1 MPRDS
6 AGNYTLPAGNPVS
19 SGEVISATWAN
30 TTMSDLG
37 DSIAASLD
45 RYGRGGM
52 LAPFAFSDGTVTAP
66 GAAWSNEPTSGF
78 YRSSYGDIRIT
89 VTGVD
94 RQRWTDSGTQLWN
107 PATGAWQ
114 EIVTTEGG
122 NIPAAV
128 VNDLTVLDSFQSP
141 GISDNAT
148 QTVITIAADN
158 SVTAESLD
166 VTQSVTAASF
176 TGDGSNLT
184 GITLPASEI
193 TDGDMAFT
201 GDVNIDGSVTATS
214 FTGDGANLTN
224 LPIPQTL
231 SADKITDGDM
241 AFTGSVDISGP
252 ITATSFAGDGS
263 ALTNLPVADTLSAD
277 KITDGAMAY
286 TGSITIDGVISGTS
300 FSGDGSAL
308 TNLPQTGITEAP
320 EDGKQYAR
328 EDAGWT
334 EVAEGVP
341 EAPEDGKQYARE
353 DAGWTEVAEGISEA
367 PEDGKQY
374 ARESAGWTEVVA
386 ATSLPASAI
395 TDGAMAYTGSINI
408 DGDITGTTVKG
419 TDFIETVREP
429 RYQGGTATLELNL
442 GNNFTMD
449 FSGATSYAL
458 GLSGAP
464 SATGDA
470 YGFTLTLDTTNMAGL
485 AWDTKIKWSGG
496 AAPTL
501 TADSTYVF
509 TFLSTDGGATFK
521 GFVGGEGFA

>member
-6 AGNYTLPAGNPVS
+6 AGNYSLPAGNPVS

-37 DSIAASLD
+37 DAVAASLD

-107 PATGAWQ
+107 PAKGAWQ

-148 QTVITIAADN
+148 ETVITIAADN
-158 SVTAESLD
+158 SVTVKSLD

-176 TGDGSNLT
+176 TGDGSSLT

-193 TDGDMAFT
+193 TDGDMAFA
-201 GDVNIDGSVTATS
+201 GDVNINGSVTATS

-224 LPIPQTL
+224 LPITQAL

-252 ITATSFAGDGS
+252 ITATRFTGDGS
-263 ALTNLPVADTLSAD
+263 GLTNLPAADTLSAD

-286 TGSITIDGVISGTS
+286 TGSITIDGVITGTS
-300 FSGDGSAL
+300 FAGDGSAL
-308 TNLPQTGITEAP
+308 TNLPSAGIPEAP
-320 EDGKQYAR
+320 GDGKQYAR
-328 EDAGWT
+328 EDAAWT
-334 EVAEGVP
+334 EVPPAGISD
-341 EAPEDGKQYARE
+341 APSDGKQYARE
-353 DAGWTEVAEGISEA
+353 DAA
-367 PEDGKQY
+367 
-374 ARESAGWTEVVA
+374 WTEVVPA
-386 ATSLPASAI
+386 TPTTSLPASAI
-395 TDGAMAYTGSINI
+395 TDGAMAYVGSINI
-408 DGDITGTTVKG
+408 TGNIAGTNLTAATSVTSSGKVKAR
-419 TDFIETVREP
+419 DFVETVREP
-429 RYQGGTATLELNL
+429 RYQGGTATLELDL
-442 GNNFTMD
+442 ANNFTMD
-449 FSGATSYAL
+449 FSAATGYVL
-458 GLSGAP
+458 GISGAP
-464 SATGDA
+464 SASGDA
-470 YGFTLTLDTTNMAGL
+470 YGCTLTLDTTNMDAL
-485 AWDTKIKWSGG
+485 VWDAKIKWSGG
-496 AAPTL
+496 TAPAL
-501 TADSTYVF
+501 TAGVTYVF
-509 TFLSTDGGATFK
+509 TLITTDGGTTFK
-521 GFVGGEGFA
+521 GFLGGEAFA

>member
-6 AGNYTLPAGNPVS
+6 AGNYSLPAGNPVS

-37 DSIAASLD
+37 DAVAASLD

-128 VNDLTVLDSFQSP
+128 VNDLTVLDSFKSP

-148 QTVITIAADN
+148 ETVITIAADN
-158 SVTAESLD
+158 SVTAKSLD
-166 VTQSVTAASF
+166 VTESVTAASF

-193 TDGDMAFT
+193 TDGDMAFA

-224 LPIPQTL
+224 LPITQAL

-252 ITATSFAGDGS
+252 ITATSFTGDGS
-263 ALTNLPVADTLSAD
+263 GLTNLPVADTLSAD

-286 TGSITIDGVISGTS
+286 TGSITIDGVITGTS
-300 FSGDGSAL
+300 FAGDGSAL
-308 TNLPQTGITEAP
+308 TNLPSAGI
-320 EDGKQYAR
+320 
-328 EDAGWT
+328 
-334 EVAEGVP
+334 P

-353 DAGWTEVAEGISEA
+353 DAGWS
-367 PEDGKQY
+367 
-374 ARESAGWTEVVA
+374 EVVPTPPT
-386 ATSLPASAI
+386 TSLPASAI

-408 DGDITGTTVKG
+408 TGDIGGTNLTAASSVTSSGKVKAR
-419 TDFIETVREP
+419 DFVETVREP
-429 RYQGGTATLELNL
+429 RYQGGAATLELDL
-442 GNNFTMD
+442 ANNFTMN
-449 FSGATSYAL
+449 FSAATGYVL
-458 GLSGAP
+458 GLSGTP
-464 SATGDA
+464 SAAGDA
-470 YGFTLTLDTTNMAGL
+470 YGCTLTLDTSNMDAL
-485 AWDTKIKWSGG
+485 VWDDKIKWSGG
-496 AAPTL
+496 TAPAL
-501 TADSTYVF
+501 TAGVTYVF
-509 TFLSTDGGATFK
+509 TLITTDGGTTFK
-521 GFVGGEGFA
+521 GFVGGEAFA

>member
-201 GDVNIDGSVTATS
+201 GDVNIDGAVTATS

-252 ITATSFAGDGS
+252 VTATSFTGDGS
-263 ALTNLPVADTLSAD
+263 GLTNLPAADTLSAD

-308 TNLPQTGITEAP
+308 TNLPQSGITEAP

-334 EVAEGVP
+334 EVVIPPAGVP

-353 DAGWTEVAEGISEA
+353 N
-367 PEDGKQY
+367 
-374 ARESAGWTEVVA
+374 AGWTEVVA

-395 TDGAMAYTGSINI
+395 TDGAMAYTGSISI

-419 TDFIETVREP
+419 ADFIETVRAP
-429 RYQGGTATLELNL
+429 RYQGGSATLELNL
-442 GNNFTMD
+442 ANNFTMD

-464 SATGDA
+464 SGAGDA

-485 AWDTKIKWSGG
+485 AWDTKIKWSTGT
-496 AAPTL
+496 APTL
-501 TADSTYVF
+501 TAGVTYVF
-509 TFLSTDGGATFK
+509 TFLTTDNGTTFK